1 VLKVVPPKASV
12 EVMVR
17 IQILFHIRCN
27 DKVNSL
33 KDKKEISKQHR
44 LMREIIETVIL
55 TILMFVIINLAVQ
68 NYDVDGPSM
77 EPSLHNKER
86 IMVDKVSYHLHNP
99 ARGDVIVFVAP
110 PDPSLNYVKRI
121 IGVPGDVITIQG
133 TTVKI
138 NNTVLQETYVDPS
151 YQGNPYQPIVNK
163 MVPKD
168 QYFVM
173 GDDRKNSSD
182 SRLWGFVPRQNIVGR
197 AALVYWPLNDSNS
210 GFLPDVSSVF
220 AHVST
225 NAIRTNHIPDNV
237 FLSSNG
243 STSGEGEAIFFAI
256 PGVFLVCSR
265 YKKKR

>member
-1 VLKVVPPKASV
+1 
-12 EVMVR
+12 M
-17 IQILFHIRCN
+17 
-27 DKVNSL
+27 
-33 KDKKEISKQHR
+33 KDKKELSKQHR

-86 IMVDKVSYHLHNP
+86 IMVDKVSYHLHDP
-99 ARGDVIVFVAP
+99 ARGDVVVFVAP
-110 PDPSLNYVKRI
+110 PDPALNYVKRI

-163 MVPKD
+163 VVPKD

-182 SRLWGFVPRQNIVGR
+182 SRLWGFVPRQNIIGR
-197 AALVYWPLNDSNS
+197 AALVYWPLNDNNS

-220 AHVST
+220 AHVPT
-225 NAIRTNHIPDNV
+225 NATRTDN
-237 FLSSNG
+237 LSGNVHLVS
-243 STSGEGEAIFFAI
+243 STSGEGGVIFFAI

-265 YKKKR
+265 CKKKR

>member
-1 VLKVVPPKASV
+1 
-12 EVMVR
+12 MVF

-27 DKVNSL
+27 DKVNGL
-33 KDKKEISKQHR
+33 KDKKELNKQHR
-44 LMREIIETVIL
+44 LIREIIETVIL

-99 ARGDVIVFVAP
+99 ARGDVVVFVAP

-121 IGVPGDVITIQG
+121 IGIPGDVITIQG

-138 NNTVLQETYVDPS
+138 NNTALQETYVDPS
-151 YQGNPYQPIVNK
+151 YQGNPYQPIINRV
-163 MVPKD
+163 VPKD

-182 SRLWGFVPRQNIVGR
+182 SRLWGFVPRQNIIGR
-197 AALVYWPLNDSNS
+197 AALVYWPLNDGNS
-210 GFLPDVSSVF
+210 GFLPDVSAVF
-220 AHVST
+220 AHVSA
-225 NAIRTNHIPDNV
+225 NASKADNLPGNV
-237 FLSSNG
+237 PLEN
-243 STSGEGEAIFFAI
+243 STFGEEGVIFFAI